1 MMENK
6 GETFTYTYSAK
17 QQEEIRNIQKKYLP
31 REEDKMEQLRR
42 LDRSAA
48 RKGTKLSVVMGVA
61 GCLLMGVGMCCSMVW
76 MQQWFIPGIVIGLLG
91 IAGVAAAYPVYV
103 RVTKKEREKIAPQI
117 LKLAE
122 ELSEP
127 EK

>member
-48 RKGTKLSVVMGVA
+48 RKGTILSVR
-61 GCLLMGVGMCCSMVW
+61 
-76 MQQWFIPGIVIGLLG
+76 P
-91 IAGVAAAYPVYV
+91 
-103 RVTKKEREKIAPQI
+103 
-117 LKLAE
+117 
-122 ELSEP
+122 
-127 EK
+127 